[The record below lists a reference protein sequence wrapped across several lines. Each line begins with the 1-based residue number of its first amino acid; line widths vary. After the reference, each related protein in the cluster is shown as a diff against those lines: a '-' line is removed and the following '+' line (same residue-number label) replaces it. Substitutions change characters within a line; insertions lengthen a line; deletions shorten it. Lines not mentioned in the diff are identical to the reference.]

1 MSTEG
6 CSGFFLFRFWSI
18 NKNVKNDH
26 VEARLFLI
34 FANNSRSKQNKK
46 NPEHPFVGTG
56 KQETCAK
63 FQKKILNSRVVGARQ
78 SSQIFRQNTWFPENN
93 RALSNFFYGILHCL
107 ISIVKL

>member
-46 NPEHPFVGTG
+46 NPEHPFVDIG
-56 KQETCAK
+56 KWK
-63 FQKKILNSRVVGARQ
+63 RVLNS
-78 SSQIFRQNTWFPENN
+78 SKK
-93 RALSNFFYGILHCL
+93 Y
-107 ISIVKL
+107 